1 MEVNKLLIPML
12 MQPGY
17 KAVGWLGI
25 IKGTTLQID
34 FSQLPFDQAFNLLVR
49 EIETIRTNLGADKN
63 ERTNSKREREK
74 GPFLHII
81 SSREWTHLDDDASI
95 VDTFSQRAWMECR
108 WCDWLAVSAKARRV
122 RSISLL
128 SRNHRRCCFPH
139 FSFQQ
144 AFERFTGETLRQLYK
159 IKFDVTRQVPCSAMH
174 HCSFSS

>member
-63 ERTNSKREREK
+63 DRTNSKREE
-74 GPFLHII
+74 GHSLHII
-81 SSREWTHLDDDASI
+81 SPRESTHLDNDAPI
-95 VDTFSQRAWMECR
+95 LDKFS
-108 WCDWLAVSAKARRV
+108 
-122 RSISLL
+122 
-128 SRNHRRCCFPH
+128 
-139 FSFQQ
+139 
-144 AFERFTGETLRQLYK
+144 
-159 IKFDVTRQVPCSAMH
+159 
-174 HCSFSS
+174 